1 MSLEAT
7 ILAVLLTG
15 ALGLFVL
22 LPLLDRE
29 ETASSRPEVRAGS
42 ARQRQALET
51 LHAEK
56 DRVLRAIRDLDFDYD
71 MDKLTDATY
80 AAQRIYLI
88 RLAVAIL
95 KRIDELEAEVASQ
108 QARVE
113 AAVTA
118 LRETRRAKARRA
130 G

>member
-22 LPLLDRE
+22 LPLLERE
-29 ETASSRPEVRAGS
+29 ETSSSGTGGRAGS

-56 DRVLRAIRDLDFDYD
+56 DRVLRAIRELDFDYD
-71 MDKLTDATY
+71 MDKLTGAAY
-80 AAQRIYLI
+80 AAQRIRLI
-88 RLAVAIL
+88 YLAVAII
-95 KRIDELEAEVASQ
+95 KRIDELEAEIASQ
-108 QARVE
+108 QVRAE
-113 AAVTA
+113 AAVAA
-118 LRETRRAKARRA
+118 LRKTRRAKTRRA

>member
-22 LPLLDRE
+22 LPLLERDGTPPDRPGGR
-29 ETASSRPEVRAGS
+29 SGS
-42 ARQRQALET
+42 ARQRQVLEA

-56 DRVLRAIRDLDFDYD
+56 NRVLRAIRDLDFDYD

-88 RLAVAIL
+88 RLAVAIV
-95 KRIDELEAEVASQ
+95 KRIDELEAEIAGQ

-113 AAVTA
+113 AAVAA
-118 LRETRRAKARRA
+118 LRGARQA
-130 G
+130 